1 VSREES
7 LMEHIHP
14 LCLIEEDE
22 ALLQDR
28 RAPDNLTNPS
38 VLEEMLIRII
48 GRNAAEHV
56 LTYVKD
62 EIKTSILYNNP

>member
-1 VSREES
+1 MPPDLS
-7 LMEHIHP
+7 
-14 LCLIEEDE
+14 DNE

-48 GRNAAEHV
+48 GRNAAEHA

-62 EIKTSILYNNP
+62 EIKASILYNNL

>member
-1 VSREES
+1 MR
-7 LMEHIHP
+7 
-14 LCLIEEDE
+14 LCCKIDE
-22 ALLQDR
+22 CQIIS
-28 RAPDNLTNPS
+28 NPS

>member
-1 VSREES
+1 MSREES
-7 LMEHIHP
+7 LMEHIHS

-22 ALLQDR
+22 AVLQDR
-28 RAPDNLTNPS
+28 RVPDNLKPFGS
-38 VLEEMLIRII
+38 RGDVIRII
-48 GRNAAEHV
+48 GRNAAQHA